1 MATTEGLTI
10 ATISAMEGSAE
21 ASSSTMGAVQP
32 GSMGTFELGGEESGV
47 GELSVGNSEQ
57 LALNSRLKMMKRAI
71 MGWLILANFT
81 AILF

>member
-1 MATTEGLTI
+1 
-10 ATISAMEGSAE
+10 
-21 ASSSTMGAVQP
+21 
-32 GSMGTFELGGEESGV
+32 MGTFELGGEESGV